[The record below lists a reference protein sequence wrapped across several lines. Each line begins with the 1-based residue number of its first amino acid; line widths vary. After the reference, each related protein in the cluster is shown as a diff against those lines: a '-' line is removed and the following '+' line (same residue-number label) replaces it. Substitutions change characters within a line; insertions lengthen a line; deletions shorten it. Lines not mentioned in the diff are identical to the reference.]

1 MFFDR
6 AILAISLVLSSGEI
20 ASATDSVRTTIND
33 HAAIVADTELWIDA
47 EPKAV
52 WAILTDVP
60 KWTEWLPEF
69 VSARLDGPLA
79 PGTTLYWE
87 PQGQK
92 IVSRLV
98 VVEPPHRLIWNGS
111 GGAVHVWEL
120 ASVRNGTMLRNA
132 ESIEQWTFPEASGEQ
147 RMFLRE
153 TLGVWNARLAAR
165 VKERRKTE

>member
-33 HAAIVADTELWIDA
+33 HAVVADTELWIDA

-87 PQGQK
+87 P
-92 IVSRLV
+92 
-98 VVEPPHRLIWNGS
+98 
-111 GGAVHVWEL
+111 
-120 ASVRNGTMLRNA
+120 
-132 ESIEQWTFPEASGEQ
+132 
-147 RMFLRE
+147 
-153 TLGVWNARLAAR
+153 
-165 VKERRKTE
+165 